1 MIALCQVPA
10 SQPGQAELVGVA
22 RPCNLLSWS
31 FQIPQ
36 PASPQTTAAA
46 PARAP
51 TADSANAQS
60 AWPGPTSDH
69 AGKLLSASFSAGA
82 QQLLLAFA
90 DSWHVLQRSAEGG
103 LAYTASTRGGACF
116 SAPAGGLAELPS
128 SRGDSRQE
136 GYAAA
141 GPAWQGGLLH
151 PLPGSGQL
159 LVVMWDTRG
168 SLRVTQPQQGE
179 SEPAAAQHMQ
189 IHPAWGSISCQLT
202 SLPDG
207 GIAAVAS
214 QFLIGRQAQAVTGPL
229 SAPAAVLVPA
239 SRISTAA
246 SGSPA
251 ALPPAPQTAEE
262 QQAVSSIAA
271 DSAQGLEAHHRMEEH
286 IQCSASLVIDTGWSQ
301 LLAQA
306 GPSPCSHGKL
316 FILGAWWHG
325 GPHAMSQPQ
334 LQGCNGLWLYSSDLP
349 PANEVACCAGLQQRC
364 CAPHAPGLCSL
375 PCQPVARQGSS
386 RARQPFKLHP
396 PPSHSPGSCDLLG
409 RLPLQGCAPGR
420 A

>member
-36 PASPQTTAAA
+36 PASPQTPAAA

-51 TADSANAQS
+51 TVDSANAQS

-116 SAPAGGLAELPS
+116 SAPAGGLAEIPS

-141 GPAWQGGLLH
+141 GLAWQGGLLH
-151 PLPGSGQL
+151 PLPGSRQL

-168 SLRVTQPQQGE
+168 SLQVTQPQQGE
-179 SEPAAAQHMQ
+179 SEPAAAHHIQ
-189 IHPAWGSISCQLT
+189 IHPTWGSGPCQLT

-207 GIAAVAS
+207 GIAAIAS

-229 SAPAAVLVPA
+229 SAPAAVLIPA
-239 SRISTAA
+239 SRILPAA
-246 SGSPA
+246 SGTPA
-251 ALPPAPQTAEE
+251 AHPPVPLAAKG
-262 QQAVSSIAA
+262 QQAVSSIPPA
-271 DSAQGLEAHHRMEEH
+271 SAQGPEPLGGVEEH
-286 IQCSASLVIDTGWSQ
+286 IQCSASLVIDTGLSQ

-306 GPSPCSHGKL
+306 GQSPCSHGKL
-316 FILGAWWHG
+316 YFHPWRHG
-325 GPHAMSQPQ
+325 GMGLYHALSEPQ
-334 LQGCNGLWLYSSDLP
+334 LQGCNGL
-349 PANEVACCAGLQQRC
+349 
-364 CAPHAPGLCSL
+364 
-375 PCQPVARQGSS
+375 
-386 RARQPFKLHP
+386 
-396 PPSHSPGSCDLLG
+396 
-409 RLPLQGCAPGR
+409 
-420 A
+420 